1 MSPRGLTSDLSVAR
15 DKKTLPG
22 LLGWLWKAG
31 QGRIPWI
38 LRTASRVSR
47 RRGGIERG
55 SSVIVETLM
64 DVRTGAEAA
73 QLRGWTIYQ
82 GCERQ
87 GMAKLEGQQA
97 KKYSP
102 QIELAVGDV
111 SRMRVAVRFEIG
123 RPRCVSALCS
133 CLSLSLFSCLLF
145 RAVAWSG
152 WSGRVYVL

>member
-15 DKKTLPG
+15 DRKTLPG

-47 RRGGIERG
+47 RRGRIERG

-73 QLRGWTIYQ
+73 QLRGWSIYQ
-82 GCERQ
+82 GCERP
-87 GMAKLEGQQA
+87 GHGQA
-97 KKYSP
+97 GRSEDKEVLP
-102 QIELAVGDV
+102 TDRVG
-111 SRMRVAVRFEIG
+111 RR
-123 RPRCVSALCS
+123 
-133 CLSLSLFSCLLF
+133 
-145 RAVAWSG
+145 
-152 WSGRVYVL
+152 